1 MASQFYQPPN
11 NPERLVSLII
21 NFSVPRSHRFHR
33 GVHEKERQLQR
44 RGGRG
49 GEGEGG
55 RLKSS
60 CAGGGEEGRVG
71 RVKVSVESEDEKV
84 ARPRKH
90 A

>member
-44 RGGRG
+44 RRRRG
-49 GEGEGG
+49 G
-55 RLKSS
+55 LKSS
-60 CAGGGEEGRVG
+60 CAGDEGGGEVG
-71 RVKVSVESEDEKV
+71 RVKVSVESKKGSEV
-84 ARPRKH
+84 S
-90 A
+90 